1 MRRITTLF
9 LALLL
14 TLSLTACGGT
24 AQPNPPAQTG
34 DDASQTETPD
44 TAPEPAEEPEEPQQ
58 EPYVISSPTVDRGTV
73 DGVTYVQVGS
83 RTYEVADDV
92 LCYLSAG
99 ASAVQVGA
107 QNLVDPLACK
117 RIIEDLPRKMAQY
130 GIESLQSII
139 GRAHQ

>member
-14 TLSLTACGGT
+14 TLSLTACGGQT
-24 AQPNPPAQTG
+24 QPTPPAQD

-73 DGVTYVQVGS
+73 HGT
-83 RTYEVADDV
+83 
-92 LCYLSAG
+92 
-99 ASAVQVGA
+99 
-107 QNLVDPLACK
+107 
-117 RIIEDLPRKMAQY
+117 
-130 GIESLQSII
+130 
-139 GRAHQ
+139 

>member
-44 TAPEPAEEPEEPQQ
+44 TAPEPAEEPEEPQ
-58 EPYVISSPTVDRGTV
+58 
-73 DGVTYVQVGS
+73 
-83 RTYEVADDV
+83 
-92 LCYLSAG
+92 
-99 ASAVQVGA
+99 
-107 QNLVDPLACK
+107 
-117 RIIEDLPRKMAQY
+117 
-130 GIESLQSII
+130 
-139 GRAHQ
+139 